1 MKLSPKGQKLVALY
15 ETMATDGYNRT
26 DGTRVVDAF
35 EDFESRRLRNHL
47 KIGITEY
54 QVKSAL
60 DYGSGGSDWHAIGFD
75 EIGQSA
81 KDFYG
86 LDVCLRYEPARAID
100 ERKKVDCV
108 LCFDVLE
115 HIFIADLEA
124 VVVDIFSHATKL
136 VIINVACYPAA
147 AVLPNGENAHVT
159 VRPPH
164 YWKALIDQIA
174 LRFPNVSVWLFTA
187 ESYNQPAEFPIYKA
201 NDWINSESFVTTT

>member
-1 MKLSPKGQKLVALY
+1 MNLSPKGQKLVALY
-15 ETMATDGYNRT
+15 ETMAIDGYDRT

-35 EDFESRRLRNHL
+35 KDFESRRLRNHL

-54 QVKSAL
+54 QVKSVL

-86 LDVCLRYEPARAID
+86 LDVCLRYEPARGID

-124 VVVDIFSHATKL
+124 IVVDIFSHATKL

>member
-15 ETMATDGYNRT
+15 ETMAIDGYDRT

-35 EDFESRRLRNHL
+35 KDFESRRLRNHL

-54 QVKSAL
+54 QVKSVL
-60 DYGSGGSDWHAIGFD
+60 DYGSGGSDWHANGFD

-86 LDVCLRYEPARAID
+86 LDVCLRYEPARGID

>member
-15 ETMATDGYNRT
+15 ETMAIDGYDRT

-35 EDFESRRLRNHL
+35 KDFESRRLRNHL

-54 QVKSAL
+54 QVKSVL
-60 DYGSGGSDWHAIGFD
+60 DYGSGGSDWHANGFD

-86 LDVCLRYEPARAID
+86 LDVCLRYEPARGID

-124 VVVDIFSHATKL
+124 IVVDIFSHATKL

>member
-15 ETMATDGYNRT
+15 ETMAIDGYDRT

-35 EDFESRRLRNHL
+35 KDFESRRLRNHL

-54 QVKSAL
+54 QVKSVL

-86 LDVCLRYEPARAID
+86 LDVCLRYEPARGID

-124 VVVDIFSHATKL
+124 IVVDIFSHATKL

-174 LRFPNVSVWLFTA
+174 LRFPNVSV
-187 ESYNQPAEFPIYKA
+187 
-201 NDWINSESFVTTT
+201 

>member
-1 MKLSPKGQKLVALY
+1 MTGQ
-15 ETMATDGYNRT
+15 T
-26 DGTRVVDAF
+26 GTRVVDAF
-35 EDFESRRLRNHL
+35 KDFESRRLRNHL

-54 QVKSAL
+54 QVKSVL
-60 DYGSGGSDWHAIGFD
+60 DYGSGGSDWHANGFD

-86 LDVCLRYEPARAID
+86 LDVCLRYEPARGID

-124 VVVDIFSHATKL
+124 IVVDIFSHATKL